1 MLSEEDFINSV
12 WNKYENYKYTSK
24 NKNKFFSKKLY
35 RNNKYILAIKSFI
48 TFLISLTTTI
58 GAVYAGVVTYN
69 YIQKNGKTNYYDDMN
84 SFFEIT
90 DQEIYYKKINS
101 YNEYLKYKEKWPSI
115 ITMTEN
121 DFKDNFIVV
130 LVATWRMPDINISD
144 INTDENTL
152 FINVDNNLEETAIKN
167 ENYMVSTCLSNNFDR
182 KNIVVK
188 IKEEKLETSKF
199 ILLENLP
206 KEYSI
211 KEATNDL
218 CVVVQ
223 DNKILDETRKY
234 LDTFIDNTS
243 NGVDDYL
250 RIVRYETTNSQA
262 NIIISDIQYK
272 NNEYILYT
280 DYTRDN
286 SSSVKDIRYIGK
298 YRTFSSKPFL
308 DNQTMFFLSDI
319 FGNNVPVL
327 IFSNK

>member
-223 DNKILDETRKY
+223 DNKILNETKQY
-234 LDTFIDNTS
+234 LDNFISNTS

-286 SSSVKDIRYIGK
+286 SSNVKDIRYIGK
-298 YRTFSSKPFL
+298 YKSFGSKPFQ
-308 DNQTMFFLSDI
+308 NNMTMFFLSDI
-319 FGNNVPVL
+319 FGNTVPVIICL
-327 IFSNK
+327 K

>member
-1 MLSEEDFINSV
+1 
-12 WNKYENYKYTSK
+12 
-24 NKNKFFSKKLY
+24 
-35 RNNKYILAIKSFI
+35 
-48 TFLISLTTTI
+48 
-58 GAVYAGVVTYN
+58 
-69 YIQKNGKTNYYDDMN
+69 
-84 SFFEIT
+84 
-90 DQEIYYKKINS
+90 
-101 YNEYLKYKEKWPSI
+101 
-115 ITMTEN
+115 
-121 DFKDNFIVV
+121 
-130 LVATWRMPDINISD
+130 MPDINISD

-167 ENYMVSTCLSNNFDR
+167 EKYMVSTCLSNDFDR

-199 ILLENLP
+199 ISLENLP

-250 RIVRYETTNSQA
+250 RIVRYETINSQT
-262 NIIISDIQYK
+262 NIIINDIQYK

-286 SSSVKDIRYIGK
+286 SSKVKDIRYIGK
-298 YRTFSSKPFL
+298 YKKFDSKPFQNNL
-308 DNQTMFFLSDI
+308 TMFFLSDI
-319 FGNNVPVL
+319 FENTVPV
-327 IFSNK
+327 IICSK